1 MSFGKRNAPATFQTM
16 NNCLISDL
24 IECEDYMIMFIV
36 IVVNSDTFEEHPLH
50 IRAFL

>member
-24 IECEDYMIMFIV
+24 IECKDYIDNV
-36 IVVNSDTFEEHPLH
+36 IVHSDTFEEHPLH